1 MTDLSNELAAKR
13 VAIRQARASTKP
25 AVPADQVLVIL
36 KADQAKVQAAIDA
49 TT

>member
-13 VAIRQARASTKP
+13 VAIRLARASTKP

-36 KADQAKVQAAIDA
+36 EADLAKVQAAIDA